1 MGWLSKENTLL
12 GSGVSNVRGLLLWVC
27 VVCASCGQISVL
39 HACFVCVGCC
49 FWVCFENFIV
59 DASIF
64 VDYFVILTSY

>member
-1 MGWLSKENTLL
+1 M
-12 GSGVSNVRGLLLWVC
+12 VSLVPGQYFSRI
-27 VVCASCGQISVL
+27 VVCG
-39 HACFVCVGCC
+39 GCC